1 MTKLD
6 RLYDD
11 QGQSPW
17 VDNLT
22 RPMLRDGTLDRLV
35 VSGVRGVTANPSIV
49 ATAITESPRV
59 SWRLG

>member
-35 VSGVRGVTANPSIV
+35 VSGVRG
-49 ATAITESPRV
+49 
-59 SWRLG
+59 